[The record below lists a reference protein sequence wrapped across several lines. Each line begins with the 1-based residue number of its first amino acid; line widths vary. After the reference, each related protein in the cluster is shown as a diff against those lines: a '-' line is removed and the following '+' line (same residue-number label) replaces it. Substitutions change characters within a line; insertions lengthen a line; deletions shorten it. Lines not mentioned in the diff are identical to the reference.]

1 MSSIG
6 YIGHGQLE
14 SSPENFSIL
23 HVVSHELGHV
33 QEFKNAAFRENADI
47 AEIRVKINM
56 EMRENGQLVAVSGE
70 TSATT
75 KKRSEKDENDSLF
88 KPYTNPDRFRQ
99 SKANDF
105 HESNALSDSQEIEKT
120 KNMDSKK
127 NIQELNLLSRKESL
141 QSKLSQIENEIQN
154 HELSPDQESASY
166 PTSNPR
172 TEELVR
178 EKRKVEE
185 EIRILKMQE
194 DTKRNFQFLN
204 QAQRDI
210 MEYAFKIGSAENS
223 GRGTLL
229 DVNS

>member
-33 QEFKNAAFRENADI
+33 QEFKNTAFRENADI

-75 KKRSEKDENDSLF
+75 KKRPEKDENDSLF
-88 KPYTNPDRFRQ
+88 KPYTNSDRFRNPK
-99 SKANDF
+99 SNDS
-105 HESNALSDSQEIEKT
+105 HEPNVLSESQELEKT

-154 HELSPDQESASY
+154 HELAPDPSVISF

-172 TEELVR
+172 TEELER
-178 EKRKVEE
+178 EKRKVQE

-194 DTKRNFQFLN
+194 DTKRNFQFLS

-210 MEYAFKIGSAENS
+210 MENAFKIGSADNS
-223 GRGTLL
+223 GRGSLL

>member
-88 KPYTNPDRFRQ
+88 KPYTNPDRFRNPK
-99 SKANDF
+99 SNDS

-210 MEYAFKIGSAENS
+210 MENAFKIGSAENS